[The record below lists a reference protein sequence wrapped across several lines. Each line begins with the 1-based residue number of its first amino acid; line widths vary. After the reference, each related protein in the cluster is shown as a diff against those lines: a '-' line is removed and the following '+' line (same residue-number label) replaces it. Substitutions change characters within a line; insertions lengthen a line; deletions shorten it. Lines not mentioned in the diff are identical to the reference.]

1 MSNDVSPLATWA
13 PGATIPVATALSA
26 LIPGMFQ
33 ISGSLPIA
41 NLVCTVLDP
50 VTLQFGWGS
59 ANASHVVARFV
70 VRPVRPDTITL

>member
-1 MSNDVSPLATWA
+1 MSNDVSPLGTWA
-13 PGATIPVATALSA
+13 PGTTIPVATALSA

-50 VTLQFGWGS
+50 VTLQFTWGPAS
-59 ANASHVVARFV
+59 ASLVVARFAT
-70 VRPVRPDTITL
+70 RPVRPDTITL